1 MKNVVILVN
10 LGSPR
15 SPSVADV
22 RAYLR
27 EFLIDPLVIVMPAVF
42 RWILVNGII
51 APFRSPKSAE
61 AYAKIWDA
69 QTGSPLLYH
78 SQNMVNKLTAELP
91 DVKLRLA
98 MRYGEP
104 SLRAAVQQSASCD
117 RLYVL
122 PMYPQFAESS
132 SGSVLVEVRKICRES
147 QFKGEILECR
157 SFSAHPGFI
166 KSVAENIAREIET
179 FRPDSL
185 LLSYH
190 GLPIR
195 QVGTYRDECFAT
207 SSAIIEQLSARA
219 QWSKDK
225 TLTGFQSRLN
235 NRWIQPFSDDFFR
248 TLPSQ
253 GVRRLLVACPSFVAD
268 CLETLEE
275 VAMRG
280 REEFRLH
287 GGEDLKLVPCL
298 NDSPMWVNAVADIV
312 RDPNY
317 WHTGTAWISKEKSL

>member
-1 MKNVVILVN
+1 MKSAVLLVN
-10 LGSPR
+10 LGSPK

-27 EFLIDPLVIVMPAVF
+27 EFLIDPLVIVGPAIF

-61 AYAKIWDA
+61 AYAKIWNA

-78 SQNMVNKLTAELP
+78 SQNMANKLATELP
-91 DVKLRLA
+91 DMQLRLA

-104 SLRAAVQQSASCD
+104 SLRAAIQQILFCD

-132 SGSVLVEVRKICRES
+132 SGSVLVEVRKICREL
-147 QFKGEILECR
+147 QFKGELLECR

-166 KSVAENIAREIET
+166 NAVTENIAREIEV
-179 FRPDSL
+179 FHPDCV

-195 QVGTYRDECFAT
+195 QVGGYRDECFAT
-207 SSAIIEQLSARA
+207 SSAIVEQLSTRA
-219 QWSKDK
+219 QWPKDK

-235 NRWIQPFSDDFFR
+235 NRWIQPFSDHFFR
-248 TLPSQ
+248 TLSSQ

-275 VAMRG
+275 IAMRG
-280 REEFRLH
+280 REEFCFH

-298 NDSPMWVNAVADIV
+298 NDSPMWVKTVTDIV

-317 WHTGTAWISKEKSL
+317 WHTGAR